1 MWLQVRYRGGEL
13 RIVGPEPACE
23 PLDKDLR
30 LIAHR
35 PILWLLVEVT

>member
-13 RIVGPEPACE
+13 RIVGPEPVLRM
-23 PLDKDLR
+23 LDKDLR

-35 PILWLLVEVT
+35 PIVWLLVEVT